1 MCLYHNNSVEKLVL
15 LIQPP
20 MEFTFHNTVHQFSL
34 KVLVCQNATL
44 SEIES

>member
-1 MCLYHNNSVEKLVL
+1 MCLYHNYSIEKLVL
-15 LIQPP
+15 LIQPT
-20 MEFTFHNTVHQFSL
+20 MEFMFHNTVHQCSL